1 MQKLLKIF
9 PFMPAEKET
18 KKFIF
23 ALLFHLLAVP
33 AAAGIV
39 GAILLPLAPVIG
51 LVGGVYNLAGLI
63 LVFMSFFGCDVEK
76 LFEKKEETPAE
87 EPKTEE

>member
-33 AAAGIV
+33 AAAFIV
-39 GAILLPLAPVIG
+39 GAILFFLAPVIG
-51 LVGGVYNLAGLI
+51 LVAGVYNLAGLI
-63 LVFMSFFGCDVEK
+63 LVFMSFFGYDVEK